1 MQDGLRAADA
11 LVTPDRV
18 RGYPRMLLALYALA
32 LVGLAATL
40 RHGLDRSGHPLG
52 ADFIIF
58 YAASSLTLK
67 GHAATAYLP
76 AALLAAERG
85 AVAASRGLYLWCYPP
100 SFQLAIAPLALL
112 PYRAALG
119 VWLAL
124 TGGLY
129 LATVRLISPT
139 RAALLLALAF
149 PAAFLNLVQG
159 QTGFLTA
166 ALLGCG
172 LLLIERRPILAGAV
186 LGLLIYKP
194 HFGVLVPLALV
205 AGGRWRTLAAMA
217 GCAAALVATSA
228 WAFGL
233 DAWLQ
238 FARTVPM
245 VSRNLSA
252 GLLPLAKD
260 PSLFAALRQLGA
272 PQALALG
279 ANLALA
285 LPVIALTMK
294 AWRDGVGLPLRA
306 GLTVTAALIASP
318 YAFDYDLV
326 ALVIPLGVLAEH
338 LRTHATAPPG
348 TRALVALGFA
358 STFVLEPLSLF
369 AHVQLMPALLLA
381 VFAACWSA
389 AYQGAPR
396 FALLRRRAGTGPL
409 LAG

>member
-1 MQDGLRAADA
+1 MDGRLRNADGW
-11 LVTPDRV
+11 VTSARI
-18 RGYPRMLLALYALA
+18 RGYPRMLLAIYAVALIA
-32 LVGLAATL
+32 LVASL
-40 RHGLDRSGHPLG
+40 RHGLDPSGHPLG

-58 YAASSLTLK
+58 YGASSLALK
-67 GHAATAYLP
+67 GHAALAYVP
-76 AALLAAERG
+76 ATLLVAERG
-85 AVAASRGLYLWCYPP
+85 AVAASRGVYLWCYPP

-119 VWLAL
+119 AWLAV

-166 ALLGCG
+166 ALLGGG
-172 LLLIERRPILAGAV
+172 LLLSERRPVVAGAI

-205 AGGRWRTLAAMA
+205 AGGRWRTLCAMA
-217 GCAAALVATSA
+217 ASAAALAAASA

-238 FARTVPM
+238 FVRTVPL
-245 VSRNLSA
+245 VSRNLSS

-260 PSLFAALRQLGA
+260 PSLFAGLRQLGVPA
-272 PQALALG
+272 TLALG
-279 ANLALA
+279 ANAAVA
-285 LPVIALTMK
+285 LPVVVLTLK
-294 AWRDGVGLPLRA
+294 AWRDRLPLPLLA
-306 GLTVTAALIASP
+306 ALTVTAALIASP

-326 ALVIPLGVLAEH
+326 ALCIPLGVLAEH
-338 LRTHATAPPG
+338 MRRHPATPPG
-348 TRALVALGFA
+348 TRALVAAGFV

-369 AHVQLMPALLLA
+369 AHLQLTPILLLT
-381 VFAACWSA
+381 VFAACWAA
-389 AYQGAPR
+389 AYEGAPER
-396 FALLRRRAGTGPL
+396 RSLRHSGGTALL